1 MSGFLQQAWQSV
13 AGGPAGTAAA
23 PADTNDD
30 GPIATAQVEAPAV
43 TSAEGQP
50 AAQAAADGAAP
61 EASGDGTE
69 TVQPNGEADDDGAAD
84 AIQGDSAEPGADAN
98 GADVAEPA
106 ALEVPEIPRL
116 LAPEQARS
124 LSLVGRYIDVLWPDD
139 GTWWKARVT
148 SINPTRGDATLYYEP
163 NAKVVEEPEE
173 CKADGEAKPEPE
185 APGAPT
191 ENGETQTKSEPMELD
206 ANGDANGD
214 VNGDVKPLHANG
226 DAPVANGDAPHANGD
241 APAADADAP
250 AANSDAPRENGN
262 GAATD
267 GDAKAPSGDD
277 PVKDEDEEE
286 GEGEVEELNLVEA
299 CERKEV
305 RWSQSEL
312 DKMREEYIR
321 RMTGPIAPGDKS
333 AVPCPHCDR
342 RAFKYLRSLEKHVWN
357 EHGHRLTREQLDDFE
372 RQLRAG
378 KRNGG
383 TPVRRKRE
391 YIIPELITINYDEMY
406 DILPDNDAVKAR
418 AVARVKA
425 TKEALEVSRA
435 KGGPEGQRAILW
447 SAAEQDVCHICGE
460 ADPNFWNIEGDCIV
474 MCDGCDEQVHLSC
487 YGLTEVP
494 EGEWFCQGCVDGIKQ
509 GEGRA
514 PDAGMCSLCPVP
526 GGILTRVQPPSRWN
540 TEWGADGT
548 HAHLCCAGNLPEVAV
563 TPSTTCAP
571 VVDMTRVKNS
581 RMALMC
587 GLCGLPGG
595 AVQCSMKNCFQG
607 FHPLCARAAGLE
619 RIYPDREDN
628 HSPAVFFCAEHSA
641 PAFAVRRLKAAG
653 VMAATGSAAALGG
666 CQPCAPNGGIS
677 RAASKQSLE
686 DATDNETRLAAN
698 AQMKE
703 EGLDVEM
710 RKAAF
715 VLRLWHRFVPFLPQ
729 PLDAGK
735 RADLH
740 DRKGK
745 FATRVLAKAD
755 VPEKEARRL
764 QDLTDDQGEEEVR
777 KEHDKA
783 TKKAMDDAK
792 KGDHLNA
799 GLREYQ
805 REGVAWL
812 AAQHVA
818 GAGGGILGD
827 DMGLGKTLQVLSFLQ
842 YLRDAR
848 DEGGPHLVVCPLSV
862 LPTWVTEAKR
872 WCPSLRAVAFHG
884 PEAERNRLKQE
895 VLLQGTFDVLVT
907 TYEMLTAEQS
917 MLAARFHFR
926 YLILDE
932 AQRVKNDSSL
942 VSHAVR
948 RIRTNAALLLTG
960 TPLQNNLQ
968 ELRALVSVLFQDVL
982 EAAGAEKMEVDSD
995 AAFGD
1000 DSAVRAAR
1008 SLLQPLM
1015 LRRTKKAVLSKI
1027 LPPKTETV
1035 VRIPLSDEQRR
1046 WYKTLLEGE
1055 TGLFGK
1061 LATSNATSEKEA
1073 LDNGRCIAEQGE
1085 HETDTGAVSN
1095 QQMTK
1100 LSNLLMQLRKVCCH
1114 PFLFGEDVAA
1124 KAIAHHDGN
1133 RIEALVA
1140 CSGKLTALDEMLP
1153 RMRAGGHK
1161 VLIFSQF
1168 SMMLD
1173 VLEEFCDAR
1182 GFAHLRLDGS
1192 TSLARRRYETALFN
1206 KKDGRHFVYLCSTR
1220 AGGLG
1225 INLQSADTVILADP
1239 DWNPTYDQQAMDR
1252 AHRLGQQR
1260 PVTVIRMCHASSV
1273 EEGIL
1278 AVAARKASLAA
1289 AVLAGLEA
1297 GADVAALDAAN
1308 AASGSDPAAAAKLSF
1323 GELKEIILAGKGAAE
1338 QLPTVDKKKTRAR
1351 SSGADAQAEGAA
1363 ALARAAE
1370 GSGKKGHYTWE
1381 GVDYTKKKAEAEK
1394 REIADVWVET
1404 VGSKRRERV
1413 ATVEY
1418 VDAGAG
1424 LGMQAVS
1431 RASILEAKE
1440 AEDRERR
1447 AAAARDAARLKA
1459 ADRASRHETKC
1470 CECGG
1475 EEKCVKPPP
1484 PFLAPEIA
1492 AERLNCRNCPRTMSL
1507 GCARLVTRPRMG
1519 WQCPQHHCKS
1529 CNRTASEAGGLMFRC
1544 VDCPTAFCAEC
1555 NGETPFDAVESN
1567 PEWEELGFFL
1577 PKSFE
1582 YVRCGDC
1589 CVKKAAAEEKAKAE
1603 AEEAKAKEE
1612 AEEKAKE
1619 EAEKA
1624 KAKKKTPAKTPT
1636 AKTPTK
1642 GGKTPTS
1649 AGNKKAPASSAKKRK
1664 R

>member
-1 MSGFLQQAWQSV
+1 M
-13 AGGPAGTAAA
+13 
-23 PADTNDD
+23 
-30 GPIATAQVEAPAV
+30 
-43 TSAEGQP
+43 
-50 AAQAAADGAAP
+50 
-61 EASGDGTE
+61 
-69 TVQPNGEADDDGAAD
+69 
-84 AIQGDSAEPGADAN
+84 
-98 GADVAEPA
+98 
-106 ALEVPEIPRL
+106 
-116 LAPEQARS
+116 
-124 LSLVGRYIDVLWPDD
+124 
-139 GTWWKARVT
+139 
-148 SINPTRGDATLYYEP
+148 
-163 NAKVVEEPEE
+163 
-173 CKADGEAKPEPE
+173 
-185 APGAPT
+185 
-191 ENGETQTKSEPMELD
+191 
-206 ANGDANGD
+206 
-214 VNGDVKPLHANG
+214 
-226 DAPVANGDAPHANGD
+226 
-241 APAADADAP
+241 
-250 AANSDAPRENGN
+250 
-262 GAATD
+262 
-267 GDAKAPSGDD
+267 
-277 PVKDEDEEE
+277 
-286 GEGEVEELNLVEA
+286 
-299 CERKEV
+299 
-305 RWSQSEL
+305 
-312 DKMREEYIR
+312 
-321 RMTGPIAPGDKS
+321 
-333 AVPCPHCDR
+333 
-342 RAFKYLRSLEKHVWN
+342 
-357 EHGHRLTREQLDDFE
+357 
-372 RQLRAG
+372 
-378 KRNGG
+378 
-383 TPVRRKRE
+383 
-391 YIIPELITINYDEMY
+391 
-406 DILPDNDAVKAR
+406 
-418 AVARVKA
+418 
-425 TKEALEVSRA
+425 
-435 KGGPEGQRAILW
+435 
-447 SAAEQDVCHICGE
+447 
-460 ADPNFWNIEGDCIV
+460 
-474 MCDGCDEQVHLSC
+474 
-487 YGLTEVP
+487 
-494 EGEWFCQGCVDGIKQ
+494 
-509 GEGRA
+509 
-514 PDAGMCSLCPVP
+514 
-526 GGILTRVQPPSRWN
+526 
-540 TEWGADGT
+540 
-548 HAHLCCAGNLPEVAV
+548 
-563 TPSTTCAP
+563 
-571 VVDMTRVKNS
+571 
-581 RMALMC
+581 
-587 GLCGLPGG
+587 
-595 AVQCSMKNCFQG
+595 
-607 FHPLCARAAGLE
+607 
-619 RIYPDREDN
+619 
-628 HSPAVFFCAEHSA
+628 
-641 PAFAVRRLKAAG
+641 
-653 VMAATGSAAALGG
+653 
-666 CQPCAPNGGIS
+666 
-677 RAASKQSLE
+677 
-686 DATDNETRLAAN
+686 
-698 AQMKE
+698 
-703 EGLDVEM
+703 
-710 RKAAF
+710 
-715 VLRLWHRFVPFLPQ
+715 
-729 PLDAGK
+729 
-735 RADLH
+735 
-740 DRKGK
+740 
-745 FATRVLAKAD
+745 
-755 VPEKEARRL
+755 
-764 QDLTDDQGEEEVR
+764 
-777 KEHDKA
+777 
-783 TKKAMDDAK
+783 
-792 KGDHLNA
+792 
-799 GLREYQ
+799 
-805 REGVAWL
+805 AWL

-1085 HETDTGAVSN
+1085 HEADTGAVSN

-1124 KAIAHHDGN
+1124 KAIDHHDGN

-1278 AVAARKASLAA
+1278 AVAARTASLAA

-1459 ADRASRHETKC
+1459 ADRASRHETGC
-1470 CECGG
+1470 CECGARKSVSSRRRRSWRG
-1475 EEKCVKPPP
+1475 KSPPS
-1484 PFLAPEIA
+1484 A
-1492 AERLNCRNCPRTMSL
+1492 ATANCPRTILS
-1507 GCARLVTRPRMG
+1507 GARGLVTRPRMG

-1529 CNRTASEAGGLMFRC
+1529 CNRTASEAGGLMFAAWIAPPRFAR
-1544 VDCPTAFCAEC
+1544 VQRRDPLRRRRIQPGVGGAGILPSQVVRVRQMRIQFRQKSGGGGEGQSGSGGGEGEGGGGGEGEGGGGGEGEGGGGEGKGEEKDFRQDP
-1555 NGETPFDAVESN
+1555 NGEDAHQRREDAHERREQKG
-1567 PEWEELGFFL
+1567 PRELG
-1577 PKSFE
+1577 
-1582 YVRCGDC
+1582 
-1589 CVKKAAAEEKAKAE
+1589 EE
-1603 AEEAKAKEE
+1603 
-1612 AEEKAKE
+1612 
-1619 EAEKA
+1619 
-1624 KAKKKTPAKTPT
+1624 T
-1636 AKTPTK
+1636 
-1642 GGKTPTS
+1642 
-1649 AGNKKAPASSAKKRK
+1649 
-1664 R
+1664 

>member
-1 MSGFLQQAWQSV
+1 M
-13 AGGPAGTAAA
+13 PA
-23 PADTNDD
+23 
-30 GPIATAQVEAPAV
+30 
-43 TSAEGQP
+43 
-50 AAQAAADGAAP
+50 
-61 EASGDGTE
+61 
-69 TVQPNGEADDDGAAD
+69 
-84 AIQGDSAEPGADAN
+84 
-98 GADVAEPA
+98 
-106 ALEVPEIPRL
+106 R
-116 LAPEQARS
+116 
-124 LSLVGRYIDVLWPDD
+124 
-139 GTWWKARVT
+139 
-148 SINPTRGDATLYYEP
+148 
-163 NAKVVEEPEE
+163 
-173 CKADGEAKPEPE
+173 
-185 APGAPT
+185 
-191 ENGETQTKSEPMELD
+191 
-206 ANGDANGD
+206 
-214 VNGDVKPLHANG
+214 
-226 DAPVANGDAPHANGD
+226 
-241 APAADADAP
+241 
-250 AANSDAPRENGN
+250 
-262 GAATD
+262 
-267 GDAKAPSGDD
+267 
-277 PVKDEDEEE
+277 
-286 GEGEVEELNLVEA
+286 
-299 CERKEV
+299 
-305 RWSQSEL
+305 
-312 DKMREEYIR
+312 
-321 RMTGPIAPGDKS
+321 
-333 AVPCPHCDR
+333 
-342 RAFKYLRSLEKHVWN
+342 
-357 EHGHRLTREQLDDFE
+357 
-372 RQLRAG
+372 
-378 KRNGG
+378 
-383 TPVRRKRE
+383 
-391 YIIPELITINYDEMY
+391 
-406 DILPDNDAVKAR
+406 
-418 AVARVKA
+418 
-425 TKEALEVSRA
+425 
-435 KGGPEGQRAILW
+435 
-447 SAAEQDVCHICGE
+447 
-460 ADPNFWNIEGDCIV
+460 
-474 MCDGCDEQVHLSC
+474 
-487 YGLTEVP
+487 
-494 EGEWFCQGCVDGIKQ
+494 
-509 GEGRA
+509 
-514 PDAGMCSLCPVP
+514 
-526 GGILTRVQPPSRWN
+526 
-540 TEWGADGT
+540 
-548 HAHLCCAGNLPEVAV
+548 
-563 TPSTTCAP
+563 
-571 VVDMTRVKNS
+571 
-581 RMALMC
+581 
-587 GLCGLPGG
+587 
-595 AVQCSMKNCFQG
+595 
-607 FHPLCARAAGLE
+607 
-619 RIYPDREDN
+619 
-628 HSPAVFFCAEHSA
+628 
-641 PAFAVRRLKAAG
+641 
-653 VMAATGSAAALGG
+653 
-666 CQPCAPNGGIS
+666 
-677 RAASKQSLE
+677 
-686 DATDNETRLAAN
+686 
-698 AQMKE
+698 
-703 EGLDVEM
+703 
-710 RKAAF
+710 
-715 VLRLWHRFVPFLPQ
+715 
-729 PLDAGK
+729 

-1085 HETDTGAVSN
+1085 HEADTGAVSN

-1124 KAIAHHDGN
+1124 KAIDHHDGN

-1278 AVAARKASLAA
+1278 AVAARKRASRRRCSRDSRLARTSPRSTRRTPPLDRTPPPPRSSLSA
-1289 AVLAGLEA
+1289 SSRRSSSPVRVPPSSFRRWIRRRRAP
-1297 GADVAALDAAN
+1297 GA
-1308 AASGSDPAAAAKLSF
+1308 PARTRRL
-1323 GELKEIILAGKGAAE
+1323 
-1338 QLPTVDKKKTRAR
+1338 RAR
-1351 SSGADAQAEGAA
+1351 PPS
-1363 ALARAAE
+1363 RAPRRAPE
-1370 GSGKKGHYTWE
+1370 RRDTTTGKAST
-1381 GVDYTKKKAEAEK
+1381 T
-1394 REIADVWVET
+1394 RRRRRRR
-1404 VGSKRRERV
+1404 RRERLPTSGWRLSG
-1413 ATVEY
+1413 ASAAAPWRPWSTSTP
-1418 VDAGAG
+1418 GAG

-1447 AAAARDAARLKA
+1447 AAARATRLDSKPRIARLGTRRSA
-1459 ADRASRHETKC
+1459 AS
-1470 CECGG
+1470 
-1475 EEKCVKPPP
+1475 
-1484 PFLAPEIA
+1484 
-1492 AERLNCRNCPRTMSL
+1492 
-1507 GCARLVTRPRMG
+1507 
-1519 WQCPQHHCKS
+1519 
-1529 CNRTASEAGGLMFRC
+1529 
-1544 VDCPTAFCAEC
+1544 
-1555 NGETPFDAVESN
+1555 
-1567 PEWEELGFFL
+1567 
-1577 PKSFE
+1577 
-1582 YVRCGDC
+1582 
-1589 CVKKAAAEEKAKAE
+1589 AE
-1603 AEEAKAKEE
+1603 ARKSVSSRRRRSWRRKSPPSAS
-1612 AEEKAKE
+1612 
-1619 EAEKA
+1619 
-1624 KAKKKTPAKTPT
+1624 T
-1636 AKTPTK
+1636 AVTAREPCLS
-1642 GGKTPTS
+1642 GARGW
-1649 AGNKKAPASSAKKRK
+1649 
-1664 R
+1664 